1 MGPRLMDPRIAWFQP
16 EQLGPSNRLWMQI
29 WETTQGVRNLY
40 FQQQQQQEQQQ
51 QQSAPAG
58 AGPASPPGMYRAPR
72 ADPQPDFLPL
82 ESANNQHNRGHRQA
96 SPPPGAAA
104 WARPARGVPPAAAA
118 AAAAAASNKRKRD
131 NKASTCGLN
140 YSLLLGPPGQGRA
153 HALGD
158 GPAAR
163 AQAGLAEPLY
173 TGTPWKKRNYSQ
185 GVVG

>member
-1 MGPRLMDPRIAWFQP
+1 MDPRIAWFQP

-40 FQQQQQQEQQQ
+40 FQQQQQQQEQQQ

-82 ESANNQHNRGHRQA
+82 ESANNQHNRSLRQA

-104 WARPARGVPPAAAA
+104 A
-118 AAAAAASNKRKRD
+118 
-131 NKASTCGLN
+131 
-140 YSLLLGPPGQGRA
+140 
-153 HALGD
+153 
-158 GPAAR
+158 
-163 AQAGLAEPLY
+163 
-173 TGTPWKKRNYSQ
+173 WKT
-185 GVVG
+185 